1 MPRDKKPAIVLEGPD
16 GSGKTTL
23 AEKLCKALDLQY
35 MHLTYL
41 EDPEAMYAQFVEAD
55 KALQHGGVL
64 LDRYIMSNYVYS
76 AASAVPVVKHASKF
90 LHDMQGLIRSN
101 RVYHILC
108 MPIDR
113 EVYLKEFERLSKV
126 RDELHTSLMY
136 MAYVYDEYIFNQAML
151 SSACGPENCLRYD
164 RFGASVAVQLKYMLD
179 RWPEDVP
186 TEIVEKY
193 FRLTCNLNLNQKKK
207 ATGFSQS
214 DL

>member
-1 MPRDKKPAIVLEGPD
+1 MTRDKKPAIVLEGPD

-23 AEKLCKALDLQY
+23 AEQLCRALDLQY

-76 AASAVPVVKHASKF
+76 AASDVPVVKHASKF
-90 LHDMQGLIRSN
+90 LQTMQALIRSN

-108 MPIDR
+108 MPVDR
-113 EVYLKEFERLSKV
+113 RAYLREFERLSKA
-126 RDELHTSLMY
+126 RDEMY
-136 MAYVYDEYIFNQAML
+136 KSVSYMESVYDEYIFNQAML

-164 RFGASVAVQLKYMLD
+164 RFEKPAEDQLKSMLD
-179 RWPEDVP
+179 RWPGEVP
-186 TEIVEKY
+186 TKLVKTY
-193 FRLTCNLNLNQKKK
+193 
-207 ATGFSQS
+207 
-214 DL
+214 DLG

>member
-23 AEKLCKALDLQY
+23 AEKLCRALDLQY

-41 EDPEAMYAQFVEAD
+41 EDSEAMYAQFVEAD

-76 AASAVPVVKHASKF
+76 AASDVPVVKHASKF
-90 LHDMQGLIRSN
+90 LQTMQALIRSN

-108 MPIDR
+108 MPVDR
-113 EVYLKEFERLSKV
+113 RAYLREFERLSKA
-126 RDELHTSLMY
+126 RDEMY
-136 MAYVYDEYIFNQAML
+136 KSVSYMDSVYDEYIFNQAML

-164 RFGASVAVQLKYMLD
+164 RFGAYVEVQLKSMLD
-179 RWPEDVP
+179 RWPCEVP
-186 TEIVEKY
+186 TKLVKIY
-193 FRLTCNLNLNQKKK
+193 
-207 ATGFSQS
+207 
-214 DL
+214 DLG